1 MIGIKTKVTL
11 ERTLYLDLPDD
22 TSEAD
27 ILKEANKEVIL
38 PTNALYTAS
47 QALRNLQVNIPHL
60 DLTDWNTTD
69 INYEVIQ

>member
-27 ILKEANKEVIL
+27 ILKEANKEVTL
-38 PTNALYTAS
+38 PTDALYTAS
-47 QALRNLQVNIPHL
+47 QALRNLHVNVPHL
-60 DLTDWNTTD
+60 DLTDWNTTG
-69 INYEVIQ
+69 INYEIIQ

>member
-22 TSEAD
+22 ASEAD

-38 PTNALYTAS
+38 PTDALYC
-47 QALRNLQVNIPHL
+47 
-60 DLTDWNTTD
+60 LTSFKKFTC
-69 INYEVIQ
+69 

>member
-1 MIGIKTKVTL
+1 MIGIKTQVTL

-22 TSEAD
+22 VSEED

-47 QALRNLQVNIPHL
+47 QALRNLHVNVPHL
-60 DLTDWNTTD
+60 DLTDWNTTG
-69 INYEVIQ
+69 INYEIIQ

>member
-27 ILKEANKEVIL
+27 ILKEANKEVVL

-47 QALRNLQVNIPHL
+47 QALRNLHVNIPHL
-60 DLTDWNTTD
+60 DLNDWNTTGV
-69 INYEVIQ
+69 NYEIIK